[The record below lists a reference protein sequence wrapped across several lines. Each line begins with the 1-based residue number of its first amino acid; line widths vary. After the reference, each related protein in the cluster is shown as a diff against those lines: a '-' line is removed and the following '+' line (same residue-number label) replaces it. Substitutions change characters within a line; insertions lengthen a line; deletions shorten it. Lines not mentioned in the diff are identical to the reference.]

1 MRISVK
7 NKLLA
12 IVLGLIA
19 ALCFIAVASTTTS
32 ANAAGATNFKL
43 APNASIRLNE
53 GSTGIRFTATMDA
66 YDENATYGF
75 VIVPAVY
82 LDGITENYVPALEAK
97 YDTLINLKSNVVES
111 KDGGYEIKGSIANIK
126 YNNIDLDFVGIAYEK
141 DANGNYAY
149 AEFESVD
156 AVARSVYTVATK
168 AYIDDLANDTFD
180 EDEDLII
187 KGFMDKAVAKK
198 SGITETDFNAGTLG
212 TYKLAFESETLN
224 ANFGEATA
232 FKFSTDT
239 TADLNSVEFVYDETE
254 LTVDTDKLTVTP
266 LKAGELTLTAKVA
279 DQTATLTV
287 ISGVP
292 EGYLATFDNEIY
304 TQMITQ
310 PSPGGYYFEGGIT
323 TEYLESF
330 QGENGVVKV
339 TGKVNGGSG
348 SGYIKIALPINH
360 SGTFTIKFMVAK
372 TELNPGLIGFM
383 DYNGSKYSRI
393 DGSFWY
399 SDNVPTC
406 GVWYTKTVTV
416 TGNTDAVYFEAGN
429 GQNSYLEVY
438 FAFIMDGDKSSEV
451 VAGDKAT
458 LANTLEVNEI
468 ANFDSGLYLGFLSK
482 PESNIVNNYSADI
495 VNKADSLGSVRENA
509 LMLKGTFSSSWN
521 FVVLSLPKTHSGV
534 ITIEFMVPE
543 TVTDPVAFTDKTGGN
558 GNGNLSFYYKSY
570 SPGQQNYYSVGT
582 WNRKTI
588 NISGDAYADSIAI
601 GTVNQTAG
609 NFEIYISG
617 IWDASQTAIAEDLA
631 KAATTLEGNE
641 IADFD
646 NDAYANLFITAKANP
661 ALYYTAEILPS
672 VELGGQTRTGVLKL
686 TIYFNKTHNWSVV
699 NMILPKAHSGT
710 YTVEYYVDSTL
721 NGGSIFAN
729 DGCSTFKY
737 GGISTGAWGKLVV
750 TENATASNI
759 IGIGAANHSKD
770 GEVFTIYID
779 CIYDG
784 TVA

>member
-1 MRISVK
+1 M
-7 NKLLA
+7 LG
-12 IVLGLIA
+12 IVA
-19 ALCFIAVASTTTS
+19 ALCFILGAGAVTTVNGQAAS
-32 ANAAGATNFKL
+32 ATNFKL

-53 GSTGIRFTATMDA
+53 GSTGIRFTATMDT
-66 YDENATYGF
+66 YDESATYGF

-82 LDGITENYVPALEAK
+82 LNGITDNYVPALEAK

-156 AVARSVYTVATK
+156 AVARSVFNVASK
-168 AYIDDLANDTFD
+168 AFNANQDSTHPDYGIYDEEEIGIITNFID
-180 EDEDLII
+180 
-187 KGFMDKAVAKK
+187 KGVAKK
-198 SGITETDFNAGTLG
+198 CGVSEEVFNSGVNDGYD
-212 TYKLAFESETLN
+212 YKLAFASDTLN
-224 ANFGEATA
+224 ANFGEATKFA
-232 FKFSTDT
+232 FSSDTNLDTDT
-239 TADLNSVEFVYDETE
+239 VTYLYNEEEVI
-254 LTVDTDKLTVTP
+254 VDAKNKTVTP
-266 LKAGELTLTAKVA
+266 LVTGSISIMATTVA
-279 DQTATLTV
+279 RIAEMQINVT
-287 ISGVP
+287 VP
-292 EGYLATFDNEIY
+292 EGYLATFDNELY

-310 PSPGGYYFEGGIT
+310 PSPREYYFEGGIK
-323 TEYLESF
+323 TEYLENF
-330 QGENGVVKV
+330 QGEKGVVKV
-339 TGKVNGGSG
+339 TGKVNGGNG
-348 SGYIKIALPINH
+348 SGYIKLALPINH
-360 SGTFTIKFMVAK
+360 RGMYTIKFMVAK

-383 DYNGSKYSRI
+383 DYNGSKYDRVN
-393 DGSFWY
+393 GSFWY
-399 SDNVPTC
+399 SENVPTS

-438 FAFIMDGDKSSEV
+438 FAFIMDGDKTSEV
-451 VAGDKAT
+451 VAADKAV

-482 PESNIVNNYSADI
+482 PDANIVKNYSADI
-495 VNKADSLGSVRENA
+495 VKNKTDSLGSVRENA

-521 FVVLSLPKTHSGV
+521 FVVLSLPKTHSGS

-543 TVTDPVAFTDKTGGN
+543 TITDPVAFTDKTGGD
-558 GNGNLSFYYKSY
+558 GNGNLSFYYKTYQS
-570 SPGQQNYYSVGT
+570 GAQNYYSVGT

-646 NDAYANLFITAKANP
+646 NEAYANLFITAKTNP
-661 ALYYTAEILPS
+661 ALYYDAEILTS

-686 TIYFNKTHNWSVV
+686 TIYLSKTHNWSVV
-699 NMILPKAHSGT
+699 NMILPKAHTGS
-710 YTVEYYVDSTL
+710 YTVEYYVDAKP
-721 NGGSIFAN
+721 NGGSLFAN
-729 DGCSTFKY
+729 DGCSKFQY
-737 GGISTGAWGKLVV
+737 GGISAGSWGKLVV
-750 TENATASNI
+750 PSNNATAGNI
-759 IGIGAANHSKD
+759 IGIGAANHTKD